1 MAASR
6 RRRIPLSR
14 RLFLVNVLLLVGI
27 VLAVGSL
34 WFVHERREVQ
44 VEYEQRAMT
53 MAETVAAMPRVRED
67 LTAEDPSETLAPL
80 AETLRQASGF
90 RYIVIVDRH
99 GIRQSH
105 PVEEA
110 IGKPPHTDP
119 TPVLEG
125 ETWTGTER
133 GPAGLTLRARV
144 PVRADDGETVT
155 GYVSAGI
162 LAGDVRVASRED
174 IPYILGVSGLVLLLG
189 GGGAHLLARRI
200 RAQTRG
206 LEPEQIA
213 ELLDSRE
220 ALLHA
225 IGDGVLALDQDGRI
239 VLANPPA
246 RRLLGLPAED
256 AEVLGRSPHQ
266 LGLDEDLAT
275 ALVDGPGG
283 EAGHVAEPGSEDA
296 GELLAAGDRI
306 LICRRR
312 RVRPEEPDGGTV
324 ITLRDQTD
332 LRRLAEQLDGAQ
344 TVTRGLR
351 AQRHEFA
358 NRIHTIAGMLELGAV
373 DRARAFVAELSA
385 ETTRD
390 GAEIAERLAD
400 PAVAA
405 LTLAKAAQAAE
416 RQVEFTLAELSSLPD
431 DLEPGLRDDLLLI
444 IGNLVDNALD
454 AAGARGRVELLVRQH
469 VLEGRRVV
477 EIRVTDSG
485 PGLAAG
491 QEQVFA
497 AGFSTKSAAGESD
510 RGLGLALVRQA
521 CRRRGGD
528 VVVDVE
534 EETTFSAY
542 VPRERPETPEPAEP
556 PEPSTPGGAPV
567 PEEQE
572 EDR

>member
-1 MAASR
+1 MAAPRR

-27 VLAVGSL
+27 VLAVGAL
-34 WFVHERREVQ
+34 WFVHERREVHQ
-44 VEYEQRAMT
+44 EYEHRAMT
-53 MAETVAAMPRVRED
+53 MAETVAAMPQVRED
-67 LTAEDPSETLAPL
+67 LTAEDPAETLAPL
-80 AETLRQASGF
+80 AETLRKASGF

-110 IGKPPHTDP
+110 IGRPPHTDP

-125 ETWTGTER
+125 EIWTGTER

-144 PVRADDGETVT
+144 PVRGDDGETVL

-174 IPYILGVSGLVLLLG
+174 VPYILGVSGLVLLLG
-189 GGGAHLLARRI
+189 AAAAHLLARRI
-200 RAQTRG
+200 RADTRG

-225 IGDGVLALDQDGRI
+225 IGDGVLALDHDGRI

-246 RRLLGLPAED
+246 RRLLGLPADD
-256 AEVLGRSPHQ
+256 AETLGRSPRE
-266 LGLDEDLAT
+266 LGLDEALAV
-275 ALVDGPGG
+275 ALVDGPSSGSAEDAAG
-283 EAGHVAEPGSEDA
+283 ERDPDRDATDAADA

-351 AQRHEFA
+351 VQRHEFA
-358 NRIHTIAGMLELGAV
+358 NRIHTVAGMLELGAV
-373 DRARAFVAELSA
+373 ERARAFVAELSA

-390 GAEIAERLAD
+390 GAEIAARLAD

-416 RQVEFTLAELSSLPD
+416 RQTEFTLTELSSLPD
-431 DLEPGLRDDLLLI
+431 DLDSELRDDLLLI

-454 AAGARGRVELLVRQH
+454 AAGAGGRVELLVRQH
-469 VLEGRRVV
+469 ALGGVDGDVV
-477 EIRVTDSG
+477 EVRVTDSG

-491 QEQVFA
+491 EDQVFA
-497 AGFSTKSAAGESD
+497 AGFSTKTGAAAE

-521 CRRRGGD
+521 CRRRGGE
-528 VVVDVE
+528 VVVDAE
-534 EETTFSAY
+534 EETIFSAY
-542 VPRERPETPEPAEP
+542 LPRE
-556 PEPSTPGGAPV
+556 PSA
-567 PEEQE
+567 
-572 EDR
+572 EDRAPASADHQEDR

>member
-1 MAASR
+1 MAAAR

-44 VEYEQRAMT
+44 VEYEHRAMT

-133 GPAGLTLRARV
+133 GPAGMTLRARV
-144 PVRADDGETVT
+144 PVRADDGETVI

-189 GGGAHLLARRI
+189 GAGAHLLARRI
-200 RAQTRG
+200 RSQTRG

-256 AEVLGRSPHQ
+256 AGDAEDAEVLGRSPHQ

-283 EAGHVAEPGSEDA
+283 EAGHAAEPGSEDA

-373 DRARAFVAELSA
+373 DRARSFVAELSA

-431 DLEPGLRDDLLLI
+431 DLDPGLRDDLLLI

-469 VLEGRRVV
+469 ALAGDGGGDVV

-485 PGLAAG
+485 PGLAVG

-497 AGFSTKSAAGESD
+497 AGFSTKSAAGASD

-542 VPRERPETPEPAEP
+542 VPRRTGEHSEPGPTRRPAD
-556 PEPSTPGGAPV
+556 
-567 PEEQE
+567 QE